1 MSDFRK
7 GKVLVYSFD
16 GKYLYDIDTQRG
28 SMTTYRDKAGNLFGV
43 TNEYLYT
50 RDKRG
55 KELFVYNTKGKELYS
70 FHFRPEQGVRYPGI
84 IFTYGI
90 LYDHQG
96 KTYYKNPLETTIFR
110 LEGKKRIPE
119 YKLDLSQYEKLSG
132 EDDAVIVVDK
142 KTNTG
147 TNLPNKAADKKFN
160 FFNIL
165 ETNHGMGIEYAQEN
179 ERRFAWYD
187 KEKGALCRVR
197 SPKAQWDG
205 FTDDME
211 GGCTIFPRF
220 ISKNKMI
227 AVASAAILLE
237 KVKPAEA
244 KGSLKGL
251 LPDLMED
258 DNQVLVVAQ
267 LVN

>member
-1 MSDFRK
+1 
-7 GKVLVYSFD
+7 
-16 GKYLYDIDTQRG
+16 
-28 SMTTYRDKAGNLFGV
+28 
-43 TNEYLYT
+43 
-50 RDKRG
+50 
-55 KELFVYNTKGKELYS
+55 
-70 FHFRPEQGVRYPGI
+70 
-84 IFTYGI
+84 
-90 LYDHQG
+90 
-96 KTYYKNPLETTIFR
+96 
-110 LEGKKRIPE
+110 
-119 YKLDLSQYEKLSG
+119 
-132 EDDAVIVVDK
+132 
-142 KTNTG
+142 
-147 TNLPNKAADKKFN
+147 
-160 FFNIL
+160 
-165 ETNHGMGIEYAQEN
+165 MGIEYAQEN

-211 GGCTIFPRF
+211 GGCTISPRF

-237 KVKPAEA
+237 KVKPAET